1 MRLAGEAKEI
11 GDQSCVMPDG
21 EAGTRS
27 QLGAGSGAVS
37 PIGANN
43 AGRSAAD
50 QALAALGCY
59 RRQATDIDTP
69 LRRAASASPSYR
81 IQGVREFLIIAST
94 CRSFPS
100 IPLAVSSAG
109 RGASS
114 EALAFF
120 LRKLMRTIVYVDGFN
135 LYYGALKGS
144 SRKWLDLVALFEK
157 VLQPHHEILAIE
169 YFAARVSGT
178 TSDPSKPQRQDIYF
192 RALRRFRPQ
201 VEIYFGHFLSH
212 TVRAPLAEPI
222 GNLRTAQVI
231 GTGEKA
237 QTSISQCICSTIAG
251 WTLTTARSL

>member
-59 RRQATDIDTP
+59 RRQATDINTP
-69 LRRAASASPSYR
+69 SPACCQR
-81 IQGVREFLIIAST
+81 IAVGSHPGVLEFLIIAST

-114 EALAFF
+114 EALAFLAETYAHYC
-120 LRKLMRTIVYVDGFN
+120 LRGRLQSLLRGPQGIIVEVAGPRRTIRESP
-135 LYYGALKGS
+135 ATA
-144 SRKWLDLVALFEK
+144 SRD
-157 VLQPHHEILAIE
+157 
-169 YFAARVSGT
+169 
-178 TSDPSKPQRQDIYF
+178 TSDQIFRSESVGHDLRSVEAPASGHLFSCLAAVPAPSRNIFRTFPKPHGQCASR
-192 RALRRFRPQ
+192 
-201 VEIYFGHFLSH
+201 
-212 TVRAPLAEPI
+212 
-222 GNLRTAQVI
+222 
-231 GTGEKA
+231 GTY
-237 QTSISQCICSTIAG
+237 
-251 WTLTTARSL
+251 